1 MKILVSSNTLHK
13 LSIIAFV
20 IILTTINFG
29 QINNS
34 IEKVSLDTTK
44 VSIVIANQPN
54 GNGPVIEIIHQTA
67 EELLKKPFRVRVLF
81 NGNKPIKNWPVY
93 FSIIAIPAKS
103 KGTLISQDMVL
114 TDEDGYAETYA
125 RLGTKKGNYEF
136 SAKINNLSAE
146 NNIVFFKAYA
156 RSSSWIF
163 YLISGLI
170 GGLGLFL
177 FGMEMMSEGMKRTA
191 GSKMR
196 SILGTITNNRFVAV
210 GVGTFVTMVIQSSS
224 ATTVMLV
231 SFVQAKLMTF
241 AQSLGIILGADIGT
255 TITAQLIAFKLTD
268 YALLVIG
275 VGFGLMFL
283 SKTKKLKN
291 IGEVILGFGLL
302 FFGMWVMSNAMYPL
316 RTYEPF
322 IQLLLHLEN
331 PILGIL
337 IGAIFTA
344 LIQSSSAF
352 TGIII
357 VLGSQ
362 GLITL
367 EAAIPL
373 LLGANIGT
381 SVTAALASINVGREA
396 KRVALA
402 HALFK
407 VLGVA
412 LFAWWIPYYSD
423 LIRMISPSGSVD
435 LSGTALLAEVVPR
448 QIANAHTVFN
458 VALTLIVLP
467 FTTQAATWIIKI
479 LPDIK
484 EVEEESQFQTK
495 YLEENLINTPVLAL
509 SLTKAEIIR
518 MATKVQKMVSNI
530 LSPFFT
536 NDSDKLDVIREQESE
551 INYLNL
557 QISRYLMKISQ
568 ESIGEERTDEIFQMM
583 HSVTEVEQIGDIVS
597 KRLIPLAEKKMKLN
611 VYFSKAGQEEIKD
624 FHLRS
629 MKQISRAIEVF
640 KDVNLK
646 DAKKMEKK
654 YKKYRLMEMGLRR
667 THFDR
672 LREDIPESVATSEIH
687 LELIEM
693 LKRISSHA
701 TNIARVLLEQRK
713 EKEEEAT
720 LKAQLSKIEKRK
732 KKNSSEITEEKET
745 DNNNLTSDEKEIT

>member
-1 MKILVSSNTLHK
+1 MNELLSRNIFTSKVIISYMLF
-13 LSIIAFV
+13 LSIA
-20 IILTTINFG
+20 NFG
-29 QINNS
+29 QIQDS
-34 IEKVSLDTTK
+34 VATISYDTTK
-44 VSIVIANQPN
+44 ISIVKADQPN
-54 GNGPVIEIIHQTA
+54 VNGPVTQAFHQTA
-67 EELLKKPFRVRVLF
+67 NETLEKPFGIRVLF
-81 NGNKPIKNWPVY
+81 DGNKPMENWPVY
-93 FSIIAIPAKS
+93 FSVIAMPAKS
-103 KGTLISQDMVL
+103 KGALLSEEVVL
-114 TDEDGYAETYA
+114 TNEDGYAETYA
-125 RLGTKKGNYEF
+125 KLGSEKGDYEY
-136 SAKINNLSAE
+136 SAKINNHSSV
-146 NNIVFFKAYA
+146 NNIVYFKAHA

-177 FGMEMMSEGMKRTA
+177 FGMEMMSEGMKKTA

-196 SILGTITNNRFVAV
+196 SILGSITNNRLVAV

-231 SFVQAKLMTF
+231 SFVQAQLMTF

-275 VGFGLMFL
+275 IGFGLIFL
-283 SKTKKLKN
+283 SKNKKIKH

-302 FFGMWVMSNAMYPL
+302 FFGMWVMSNAMHPL

-322 IQLLLHLEN
+322 IQILLELEN

-337 IGAIFTA
+337 IGTLFTA

-362 GLITL
+362 GLLTL

-381 SVTAALASINVGREA
+381 SITAALASINTGREA

-402 HALFK
+402 HTLFK
-407 VLGVA
+407 VLGVV
-412 LFAWWIPYYSD
+412 LFVWWIPLYAD
-423 LIRMISPSGSVD
+423 LIRMISPSGSSD
-435 LSGTALLAEVVPR
+435 LSGTALLAEIVPR

-458 VALTLIVLP
+458 VALTLIFLP
-467 FTTQAATWIIKI
+467 FTTKAANWIVRI
-479 LPDIK
+479 LPDID
-484 EVEEESQFQTK
+484 ETEEEGQFQTK
-495 YLEENLINTPVLAL
+495 YLEESLISTPALAL
-509 SLTKAEIIR
+509 NLTKAEIIR
-518 MATKVQKMVSNI
+518 MASKVQKMVDNI

-536 NDSDKLDVIREQESE
+536 DDPEKLDLIREQETE

-557 QISRYLMKISQ
+557 QISKYLMKISQ
-568 ESIGEERTDEIFQMM
+568 ESIGEERSDEIFQMM
-583 HSVTEVEQIGDIVS
+583 HSVTEVEQIGDVVS
-597 KRLIPLAEKKMKLN
+597 KRLIPLAEKRMDLN
-611 VYFSKAGQEEIKD
+611 VHFSKPGQDEIKD
-624 FHLRS
+624 YHLRT

-646 DAKKMEKK
+646 DAKRMEKK
-654 YKKYRLMEMGLRR
+654 YKKYRMMEMDLRR

-672 LREDIPESVATSEIH
+672 LREDIPETVATSEIH
-687 LELIEM
+687 LELIEL

-701 TNIARVLLEQRK
+701 TNIARIILEQRK
-713 EKEEEAT
+713 EREEEAT
-720 LKAQLSKIEKRK
+720 LKVKLSKIEKRK
-732 KKNSSEITEEKET
+732 KSESEENLKE
-745 DNNNLTSDEKEIT
+745 DIK